1 MASIAVNLYASH
13 LFDVSIPQLWNEDN
27 AFLHHQSVVSW
38 KLMTEALG
46 HSGAEGQG
54 SLQLQELSD

>member
-1 MASIAVNLYASH
+1 MASIAVKLKASH

-27 AFLHHQSVVSW
+27 AFLHHRSVVSW

-46 HSGAEGQG
+46 HCGAEGQV
-54 SLQLQELSD
+54 SL